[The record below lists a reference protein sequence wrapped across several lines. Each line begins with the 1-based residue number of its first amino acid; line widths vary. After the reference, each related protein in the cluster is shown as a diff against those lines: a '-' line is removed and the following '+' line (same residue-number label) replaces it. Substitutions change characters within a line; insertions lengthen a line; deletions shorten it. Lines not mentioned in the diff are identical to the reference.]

1 MLVIIKNDTICAIS
15 TALGVGAISI
25 IRMSRNDSLNILKKI
40 FTKTTLKDKS
50 INYGKIIYNG
60 EIIDE
65 VLVSIMRAPKSYT
78 CEDVVEINCHGGIA
92 TTKKILSILLEL
104 GCRLADNGEFT
115 KRAFLNGRIDLTESE
130 AINDLLLADTESKR
144 KIAINNVNGLLTKKI
159 REIRKVMG
167 DLISNIEVNIDYPEY
182 VDNLVITEKK
192 VKKDVTEII
201 KKLKLMIQSSNQ
213 NKIIKDGINVALIGS
228 PNAGKSSLLNAL
240 IDEEK
245 AIVTDIAGTT
255 RDIVEGSII
264 IDDIKINFVDTAG
277 IRKTIDPI
285 EKIGVEKS
293 KKAILDS
300 SLVILVI
307 DGSKELASA
316 EIDLLNK
323 VDKNKTIVFINKTD
337 LKTIIDID
345 TSFNIV
351 YGNTK
356 DLDGIKSLKDEI
368 IKLFNL
374 DKIKI
379 NNDSLIAN
387 IRQEDL
393 INKSINKLESVLS
406 NVDTMPVDM
415 LEIDLRDAWE
425 LLGEITGDT
434 YEEELLDI
442 LFSNFCLGK

>member
-1 MLVIIKNDTICAIS
+1 MNDTICAIS

-25 IRMSRNDSLNILKKI
+25 IRMSGNDSLNILKKI

-104 GCRLADNGEFT
+104 GCRLADKGEFT

-425 LLGEITGDT
+425 LLGKITGDT

>member
-1 MLVIIKNDTICAIS
+1 MNDTICAIS

-25 IRMSRNDSLNILKKI
+25 IRMSGNDSLNILKKI

-50 INYGKIIYNG
+50 VNYGKIIYNG

-104 GCRLADNGEFT
+104 GCRLADKGEFT

-277 IRKTIDPI
+277 IRKTLDPI

-356 DLDGIKSLKDEI
+356 DLDGIKNLKDEI

>member
-1 MLVIIKNDTICAIS
+1 MNDTICAIS

-25 IRMSRNDSLNILKKI
+25 IRMSGNDSLNILKKI

-104 GCRLADNGEFT
+104 GCRLADKGEFT

-277 IRKTIDPI
+277 IRKTLDPI

>member
-1 MLVIIKNDTICAIS
+1 MNDTICAIS

-25 IRMSRNDSLNILKKI
+25 IRMSGNDSLNILKKI

-104 GCRLADNGEFT
+104 GCRLADKGEFT

-159 REIRKVMG
+159 RETRKVMG

-264 IDDIKINFVDTAG
+264 IEDIKINFVDTAG

-356 DLDGIKSLKDEI
+356 DLDGIKNLKDEI

>member
-1 MLVIIKNDTICAIS
+1 MNDTICAIS

-25 IRMSRNDSLNILKKI
+25 IRMSGNDSLNILKKI

-104 GCRLADNGEFT
+104 GCRLADKGEFT

-277 IRKTIDPI
+277 IRKTLDPI

-356 DLDGIKSLKDEI
+356 DLDGIKNLKDEI

>member
-1 MLVIIKNDTICAIS
+1 MNDTICAIS

-25 IRMSRNDSLNILKKI
+25 IRMSGNDSLNILKKI

-104 GCRLADNGEFT
+104 GCRLADKGEFT

-406 NVDTMPVDM
+406 NVDTMPVDR

>member
-1 MLVIIKNDTICAIS
+1 MNDTICAIS

-25 IRMSRNDSLNILKKI
+25 IRMSGNDSLNILKKI

-104 GCRLADNGEFT
+104 GCRLADKGEFT

-182 VDNLVITEKK
+182 VDNLVITEKR

-307 DGSKELASA
+307 DGSKELTSA

-356 DLDGIKSLKDEI
+356 DLDGIKNLKDEI

>member
-1 MLVIIKNDTICAIS
+1 MNDTICAIS

-25 IRMSRNDSLNILKKI
+25 IRMSGNDSLNILKKI

-104 GCRLADNGEFT
+104 GCRLADKGEFT

-264 IDDIKINFVDTAG
+264 IDDIKINFLDTAG

>member
-1 MLVIIKNDTICAIS
+1 MNDTICAIS

-25 IRMSRNDSLNILKKI
+25 IRMSGNDSLNILKKI

-92 TTKKILSILLEL
+92 TTKKILNILLEL
-104 GCRLADNGEFT
+104 GCRLADKGEFT

-144 KIAINNVNGLLTKKI
+144 KIAINNVNGLLTKKT

-182 VDNLVITEKK
+182 VDNLVITEKR

-356 DLDGIKSLKDEI
+356 DLDGIKNLKDEI

-406 NVDTMPVDM
+406 NVDMMPVDM

>member
-1 MLVIIKNDTICAIS
+1 MNDTICAIS

-25 IRMSRNDSLNILKKI
+25 IRMSGNDSLNILKKI

-104 GCRLADNGEFT
+104 GCRLADKGEFT

-293 KKAILDS
+293 KKVILDS

>member
-1 MLVIIKNDTICAIS
+1 MNDTICAIS

-25 IRMSRNDSLNILKKI
+25 IRMSGNDSLNILKKI

-104 GCRLADNGEFT
+104 GCRLADKGEFT

-307 DGSKELASA
+307 DGSKELTSA
-316 EIDLLNK
+316 EIDLLDK

-356 DLDGIKSLKDEI
+356 DLDGIKNLKDEI

-406 NVDTMPVDM
+406 NVDMMPVDM

>member
-1 MLVIIKNDTICAIS
+1 MNDTICAIS

-25 IRMSRNDSLNILKKI
+25 IRMSGNDSLNILKKI
-40 FTKTTLKDKS
+40 FTKTALKDKS

-104 GCRLADNGEFT
+104 GCRLADKGEFT

-307 DGSKELASA
+307 DGSKELTSA
-316 EIDLLNK
+316 EIDLLDK

-356 DLDGIKSLKDEI
+356 DLDGIKNLKDEI

-406 NVDTMPVDM
+406 NVDMMPVDM

>member
-1 MLVIIKNDTICAIS
+1 MNDTICAIS

-25 IRMSRNDSLNILKKI
+25 IRMSGNDSLNILKKI

-104 GCRLADNGEFT
+104 GCRLADKGEFT

>member
-1 MLVIIKNDTICAIS
+1 MNDTICAIS

-25 IRMSRNDSLNILKKI
+25 IRMSGNDSLNILKKI

-92 TTKKILSILLEL
+92 TTKKILNILLEL
-104 GCRLADNGEFT
+104 GCRLADKGEFT

-356 DLDGIKSLKDEI
+356 DLDGIKNLKDEI

-406 NVDTMPVDM
+406 NVDMMPVDM

>member
-1 MLVIIKNDTICAIS
+1 MNDTICAIS

-25 IRMSRNDSLNILKKI
+25 IRMSGNDSLNILKKI

-104 GCRLADNGEFT
+104 GCRLADKGEFT

-356 DLDGIKSLKDEI
+356 DLDGIKNLKDEI

>member
-1 MLVIIKNDTICAIS
+1 MNDTICAIS

-25 IRMSRNDSLNILKKI
+25 IRMSGNDSLNILKKI

-104 GCRLADNGEFT
+104 GCRLADKGEFT

-159 REIRKVMG
+159 RETRKVMG

-356 DLDGIKSLKDEI
+356 DLDGIKNLKDEI

>member
-1 MLVIIKNDTICAIS
+1 MNDTICAIS

-25 IRMSRNDSLNILKKI
+25 IRMSGNDSLNIL
-40 FTKTTLKDKS
+40 
-50 INYGKIIYNG
+50 
-60 EIIDE
+60 
-65 VLVSIMRAPKSYT
+65 
-78 CEDVVEINCHGGIA
+78 
-92 TTKKILSILLEL
+92 KKILSILLEL
-104 GCRLADNGEFT
+104 GCRLADKGEFT

-406 NVDTMPVDM
+406 NVDTMPVDR